1 MKITKYF
8 GSYYKLNNLRD
19 YVDIIEN
26 LFLIEEMECV
36 DIITGTFNVYNYG
49 ISVKCNS

>member
-8 GSYYKLNNLRD
+8 GSYFRLNNLKD
-19 YVDIIEN
+19 YVDKIEN
-26 LFLIEEMECV
+26 FFLIKEMEYI
-36 DIITGTFNVYNYG
+36 DIITGTLNVYNYG